1 MAMSLLARS
10 TIWVTSAL
18 WSGGRERGR
27 GREGGREEGEGGR
40 EEGEGGREEG
50 EGGREEGREGGRRGR
65 EGGRRGREGGR
76 ERGRE
81 EWGEGGGEGGREGGR
96 GEGEREG
103 GRERQRREGEKEE
116 GRTQVCHEKLCEKGR
131 SYNKQHRTVKAK
143 IHQLSQGQLMQLAHV
158 QQSPA
163 EVLGRMGAG
172 GVTEHLL
179 PVSGPHGGAAEPIDH
194 QQRGLNV
201 TDILDHG
208 QPDVPWL

>member
-27 GREGGREEGEGGR
+27 GREGGRRGR
-40 EEGEGGREEG
+40 EEGEGGGGGREGGREG
-50 EGGREEGREGGRRGR
+50 GRKGGREEGREGGR
-65 EGGRRGREGGR
+65 
-76 ERGRE
+76 
-81 EWGEGGGEGGREGGR
+81 
-96 GEGEREG
+96 EGEKEEG
-103 GRERQRREGEKEE
+103 EKKWREGEKEE

-163 EVLGRMGAG
+163 EVLG
-172 GVTEHLL
+172 
-179 PVSGPHGGAAEPIDH
+179 
-194 QQRGLNV
+194 
-201 TDILDHG
+201 
-208 QPDVPWL
+208 